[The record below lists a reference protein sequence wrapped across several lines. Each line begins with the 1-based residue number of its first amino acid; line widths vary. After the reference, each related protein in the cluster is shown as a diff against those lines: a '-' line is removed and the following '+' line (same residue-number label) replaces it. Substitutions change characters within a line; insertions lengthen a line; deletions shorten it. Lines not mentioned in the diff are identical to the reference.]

1 MKHFWLDSFDKDY
14 LINITMYI
22 KYLYFFCSAV
32 LFMLWS
38 QGLVCYLDSQL
49 TLVKVSFC
57 LIAAAAAF
65 NV

>member
-1 MKHFWLDSFDKDY
+1 
-14 LINITMYI
+14 MYI